1 MTPEVPPTRP
11 ALLRLI
17 GGTPLIELPRLSPKP
32 GVRIFAKLEG
42 QNPSGSVKDRIAL
55 ALVEQAEADGSL
67 AKGQTLVEASSGNTG
82 IALAMVAKQKGY
94 PLKVVIPMEVVP
106 SIADVFQLYGI
117 EVVWCR
123 SCVGMK
129 SAIDRS
135 QALAEEHGWH
145 NVAQFTNPV
154 NVRVHHDT
162 TGAEIVEELPEVDV
176 FVAGI
181 GTGGTLM
188 GVGTR
193 LREHNP
199 RVQLVGVEPKLG
211 DHLQGLRSLEEGYRP
226 PLLDL
231 DLLNGRMLVDSAT
244 AIAAAERV
252 VREEGINAG
261 VSAGATLAAAL
272 RRAERMDR
280 GNIVVMF
287 SDGGWKYIPA
297 RPWDDAR
304 RGNEDLDNIHWW

>member
-1 MTPEVPPTRP
+1 M
-11 ALLRLI
+11 
-17 GGTPLIELPRLSPKP
+17 SPKP

-55 ALVEQAEADGSL
+55 GLVEQAEAEGML
-67 AKGQTLVEASSGNTG
+67 RPGQTLVEASSGNTG

-106 SIADVFQLYGI
+106 SIADVFRLYGI

-135 QALAEEHGWH
+135 LELADAHGWH
-145 NVAQFTNPV
+145 NVAQFTNPL
-154 NVRVHHDT
+154 NVRIHHDT
-162 TGAEIVEELPEVDV
+162 TGQEIVDALPEVDV

-199 RVQLVGVEPKLG
+199 AVQLIGVEPKLG
-211 DHLQGLRSLEEGYRP
+211 EHLQGLRCLEEGYRP

-231 DLLNGRMLVDSAT
+231 DLLDGRMLVDSAS

-261 VSAGATLAAAL
+261 ISAGATLAAAL

-297 RPWDDAR
+297 RPWDAAR
-304 RGNEDLDNIHWW
+304 EGSAELDNIHWW

>member
-1 MTPEVPPTRP
+1 MEIVPPTRP
-11 ALLRLI
+11 ALLNLI
-17 GGTPLIELPRLSPKP
+17 GGTPLIELTRLSPKP

-55 ALVEQAEADGSL
+55 ALVEAAEAEGLIKPGD
-67 AKGQTLVEASSGNTG
+67 TLVEASSGNTG
-82 IALAMVAKQKGY
+82 IALAMVARQKGY

-106 SIADVFQLYGI
+106 SIADVFRLYGI
-117 EVVWCR
+117 EVIWCR

-135 QALAEEHGWH
+135 NELAEKHGWH
-145 NVAQFTNPV
+145 NVAQFTNPI
-154 NVRVHHDT
+154 NVQVHHDT
-162 TGAEIVEELPEVDV
+162 TGVEIVEDLPEVDV

-199 RVQLVGVEPKLG
+199 NVQLVGVEPRLG
-211 DHLQGLRSLEEGYRP
+211 DHLQGLRSLGEGYRP

-231 DLLNGRMLVDSAT
+231 DLLNSRMLVDSAT
-244 AIAAAERV
+244 AITAAETV
-252 VREEGINAG
+252 IREEGISAG

-272 RRAERMDR
+272 RRAEKMDR

-297 RPWDDAR
+297 RPWDAAR
-304 RGNEDLDNIHWW
+304 AGDQTLDDIHWW